1 MDGLTDIG
9 NIGAIIRSAYALGVD
24 GVVISGIRQL
34 NLEAVART
42 SAGAL
47 LDIPFVIV
55 PNIADTLNEFKQISF
70 ELYGANMDGE
80 SIQDVEFASKKV
92 LIMGSE
98 DKGMSKKVKSKL
110 DKIVSIDMQ
119 HGFDSLNVNA
129 AAAILI
135 HRMKYAVK

>member
-1 MDGLTDIG
+1 MG
-9 NIGAIIRSAYALGVD
+9 
-24 GVVISGIRQL
+24 
-34 NLEAVART
+34 
-42 SAGAL
+42 
-47 LDIPFVIV
+47 
-55 PNIADTLNEFKQISF
+55 
-70 ELYGANMDGE
+70 GE
-80 SIQDVEFASKKV
+80 SIQDVEFAPRRV

-98 DKGMSKKVKSKL
+98 DKGMSKKAKSKL